1 MNKTRQPTW
10 TNGEFS
16 TRGWKRR
23 VNRTRYFAAWNN
35 NEAGWPQCVCNAC
48 SVISRPPDADHLSLS
63 FPPCFVLLA
72 AVCAPRKSR
81 KSRSVICILPSIDGN
96 RRRSS
101 RFSFCLPFEA
111 CNAWCTGQGLAG
123 WSESENWNLF
133 HNCSFQ
139 NYNSCK
145 DYKDL
150 TLTKRWQKSWLRFIY
165 LFIYFSLSKLSW
177 VRRLLFFGLK
187 YNFLKFSVFPETQS
201 SPRFLPEDLDF
212 FEWIIWKS
220 LTFYEYRLKRGMRIR
235 EFFIKIFTNGLFRG

>member
-1 MNKTRQPTW
+1 MNKTWQPTW

-63 FPPCFVLLA
+63 LSLFHLVLSCSRLSALHENRENPEAWFAFCRASMGIVVVPA
-72 AVCAPRKSR
+72 A
-81 KSRSVICILPSIDGN
+81 
-96 RRRSS
+96 S
-101 RFSFCLPFEA
+101 RFVFRSKRA
-111 CNAWCTGQGLAG
+111 TRGLAG

-145 DYKDL
+145 DCKDL

-187 YNFLKFSVFPETQS
+187 YNFLKFSV
-201 SPRFLPEDLDF
+201 RFCRDLKF
-212 FEWIIWKS
+212 F
-220 LTFYEYRLKRGMRIR
+220 
-235 EFFIKIFTNGLFRG
+235 KIFAWGFGFFRMNHLEGSCILRVSIEERDAYTRIFH

>member
-165 LFIYFSLSKLSW
+165 LFIYFSLSKLS
-177 VRRLLFFGLK
+177 
-187 YNFLKFSVFPETQS
+187 
-201 SPRFLPEDLDF
+201 
-212 FEWIIWKS
+212 
-220 LTFYEYRLKRGMRIR
+220 
-235 EFFIKIFTNGLFRG
+235 